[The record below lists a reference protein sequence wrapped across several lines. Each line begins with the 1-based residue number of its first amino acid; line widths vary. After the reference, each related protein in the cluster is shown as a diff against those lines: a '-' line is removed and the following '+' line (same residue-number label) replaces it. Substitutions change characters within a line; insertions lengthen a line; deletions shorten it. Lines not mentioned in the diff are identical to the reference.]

1 MKERRR
7 SMFGIGYFKGQPTEY
22 VIQFAGGQIRR
33 KGRGLAFF
41 YLAHDTQ
48 IVAVPESS
56 TDAHFVF
63 NEMTGNFQAVTVQ
76 GQCTYRIS
84 DPEKAAELLNF
95 AIEPRTRTHIS
106 NDPDLLPQRIINI
119 IQMET
124 RSEIQKR
131 SLEETLRQ
139 SERIAQAVLK
149 RVAEEALLE
158 PLGVELLSI
167 YFVSARPTP
176 EVSKAL
182 EAEYRETL
190 LRKADEA
197 IYRRRAAAVEEER
210 TIKEKELNTAIAL
223 EEKRQALIELEGG
236 NAQAEA
242 ENRGKALEKESEYK
256 AKAMERELAVYGS
269 LDPNTILSLGFK
281 QIGENA
287 GKIGNFTITSEIL
300 AALLDG
306 RRMKQ

>member
-1 MKERRR
+1 
-7 SMFGIGYFKGQPTEY
+7 MFGIGYFKGQPTEY
-22 VIQFAGGQIRR
+22 IIQFTGGYVRR

-41 YLAHDTQ
+41 YLAHNTQ
-48 IVAVPESS
+48 IVVVPESS
-56 TDAHFVF
+56 TDTHFVF
-63 NEMTGNFQAVTVQ
+63 NEVTGNFQAVTVQ

-84 DPEKAAELLNF
+84 DPQKSAELLNF
-95 AIEPRTRTHIS
+95 AIEPRSRAYIS
-106 NDPDLLPQRIINI
+106 TDPELLPQRIINI

-139 SERIAQAVLK
+139 SERIAQAVLL
-149 RVAEEALLE
+149 RIREEALLD
-158 PLGVELLSI
+158 PLGVELISI

-210 TIKEKELNTAIAL
+210 TIKEKELNTAISL
-223 EEKRQALIELEGG
+223 EEKRQVLIELEGN
-236 NAQAEA
+236 NAQTEA

-256 AKAMERELAVYGS
+256 AKAMERELGIYSG
-269 LDPNTILSLGFK
+269 LDPNMILSLGFK
-281 QIGENA
+281 EIGENA
-287 GKIGNFTITSEIL
+287 GRIGNLTITSEIL

-306 RRMKQ
+306 RRIKS